1 MTEHGNDGIRQ
12 GGIDVRPFLRL
23 LFLTKGVGCQRLIN
37 LRRGQLVRWALLR
50 FSESQSVNSDLNFN
64 DFLDAVCLESSNSDA
79 FIRRDASSMSGCPAP
94 TPAQNRR
101 SEELRVGK
109 ECGSTCRHRGTP
121 QQ

>member
-64 DFLDAVCLESSNSDA
+64 DFLDAVCLA
-79 FIRRDASSMSGCPAP
+79 IFKFRRFHPARCIFDVRMSGAHARAEPLH
-94 TPAQNRR
+94 R
-101 SEELRVGK
+101 SEERRVGK
-109 ECGSTCRHRGTP
+109 EWVSTCRSRWS
-121 QQ
+121 